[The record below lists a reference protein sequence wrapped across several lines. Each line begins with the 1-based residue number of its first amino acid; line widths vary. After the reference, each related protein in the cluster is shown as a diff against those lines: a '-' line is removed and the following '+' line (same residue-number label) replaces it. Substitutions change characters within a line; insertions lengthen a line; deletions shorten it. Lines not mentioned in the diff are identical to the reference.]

1 MSEETGAR
9 SHNLA
14 VNNRESGTFSG
25 ICEVLS
31 FDEEGILL
39 ESVMGTL
46 AIDGKGLRITRLDL
60 GKGEVDVTGKING
73 IVWADKK
80 ARRSFGKKR

>member
-1 MSEETGAR
+1 MSEDTGAR
-9 SHNLA
+9 VHGLV
-14 VNNRESGTFSG
+14 VNNRESGNFSG
-25 ICEVLS
+25 ISEVLS

-46 AIDGKGLRITRLDL
+46 AIDGKDMRVTRLDL
-60 GKGEVDVTGKING
+60 ERGEVDITGKING

-80 ARRSFGKKR
+80 ERRGKMKKR